1 MGWLRTIFLGD
12 IGNRLDIED
21 NENRIRRM
29 QRNQRG
35 KNQDQGL
42 KDRSQDEAIAALQA
56 EVDELQVALGTMA
69 TVLVSKGVVAEEE
82 LGRLFDAIESD
93 PD

>member
-12 IGNRLDIED
+12 IGNRLDIAD
-21 NENRIRRM
+21 NEDRIRRM
-29 QRNQRG
+29 QLNQRG
-35 KNQDQGL
+35 KRQDQGL
-42 KDRSQDEAIAALQA
+42 KDRSQDEAIALLQA
-56 EVDELQVALGTMA
+56 EVNELQVAVGTMA